1 MKRTLRTLLA
11 LFLALV
17 LSVGSVAFA
26 DNNADGSGEDSGEID
41 NTGRAGVYYWDH
53 LARFFRF
60 LPEGLRVLLERDGN
74 ADLSTPI
81 PSPEATSEATPKA
94 TPEATPETTPEAVA
108 DEPLLSEEELAE
120 AAQILAG
127 CIIGLDPGHQNEAD
141 YGLEAISPGS
151 LLTKIRQS
159 MGCSGVR
166 TRVPEHRINLLVAQK
181 VRALLEECGATVVM
195 TRTGAEASLSNIERA
210 QMMNQNGAAFWL
222 RIHCNACKD
231 AAVSGASVLVP
242 ARTMTPAIYEQSLR
256 LGESIGAAFGEAT
269 DAPAAPLVSLEN
281 QTGFNW
287 SELPVAAL
295 EMGCLTNAAD
305 DALLGSDAYQMRCAV
320 GIFNGIV
327 RYLAAE
333 GNAAQQAAAQ
343 AEGAEPEIGQ
353 NGGEQ

>member
-11 LFLALV
+11 LFLALI

-41 NTGRAGVYYWDH
+41 NAGRADAYYWDH

-60 LPEGLRVLLERDGN
+60 LPEGLRVLLERDGY
-74 ADLSTPI
+74 ADISTPV
-81 PSPEATSEATPKA
+81 SS
-94 TPEATPETTPEAVA
+94 PEATPEASPEATPEAVA
-108 DEPLLSEEELAE
+108 DDPLLSEEELAG

-151 LLTKIRQS
+151 PSTKIRQS
-159 MGCSGVR
+159 VGCSGVR

-210 QMMNQNGAAFWL
+210 QMMNQSGAAFWL
-222 RIHCNACKD
+222 RIHCNASKD

-242 ARTMTPAIYEQSLR
+242 SHTVTPAIYEQSLR
-256 LGESIGAAFGEAT
+256 LGESLGAAFGEAT
-269 DAPAAPLVSLEN
+269 DAPAASLVSLEN

-295 EMGCLTNAAD
+295 EMGHLTNAAD

-333 GNAAQQAAAQ
+333 GSAAQHAAVQ
-343 AEGAEPEIGQ
+343 PEGAEPEIGQ